1 MPSENKNASSCTE
14 ARSSST
20 VTGGRTKAPV
30 PAQDGSAA
38 SPAAA
43 VVSAEGDELLK
54 RIQSALEEDD
64 SVDLLLPSLTA
75 LQVIPNTGGS
85 GAVQQKAG
93 AAQARDSN
101 GSFSNMLQTGG
112 SQSSTSSRSS
122 REATVALDDHSTRSR
137 NLGLG
142 LAALHKMQQRMVQE
156 QQQQKQDTTTGI
168 VQPNDYLEGCWPHSP
183 NAPITATG
191 VASSGGPL
199 GNAVSSG
206 SIEAEVSAPV
216 NVDAEGAA
224 ASAKTAKAAI
234 SGQTQTGDHAS
245 CVLEATIV
253 RPNGSAYAERQTMMA
268 LHVSECQRLSSTTTA
283 TAETGAAQSVAAEG
297 LDALPVATESAEAGI
312 LAGSLGSLDVAA
324 IPVCVPRCTADEA
337 LAQGAGRAVDP
348 EEAAMRAEAAA
359 MSDLVGSLKQQLQQ
373 VLQQQQEPEGR
384 HSAIDA
390 LGKMEQRLRL
400 ALEAVDYDVAV
411 LHREAEATAAAA
423 VPPVGSSTAARSSHQ
438 SDDFSSQ
445 PQLNRDTE
453 ASQGDDGEMEDEEG
467 FKSMESMED
476 SSAAA
481 AAAAVAAAAAAAT
494 AGGAAAAGLWSNPC
508 RALLRAALQSAGRH
522 LPKGRRRGARGGP
535 REWGEAARYR
545 PPLDVLCL
553 AASQTKA
560 ECSLTPDE
568 ATAAAAAAAVA
579 ATAAVASGSDAAAA
593 AAAAEVLL
601 PLSAAAAAGD
611 GVRNIPWLPAEGPM
625 VDSLAASNHSQAF
638 TAGLPLLREI
648 CRIATVELRVP
659 TYPAVA
665 AAISAAAT
673 GSSSTAAAAAATTA
687 AASAIGIAG
696 LRRLGLPGD
705 QQQLRRGPLWVEP
718 PPPDEEDEG
727 PRGPPPTLV
736 SPSCNEQLMLFLRRE
751 LFSPDLLQQLEQQP
765 LGCRAEL
772 LLPSGYEEG
781 AHDGGSSPAA
791 AAAFQRPEDHF
802 QPVLRLRRLRTTP
815 SRGAEGAAGNEAAT
829 DAAHH
834 LEENTGRHCQGP
846 LVVDDALVLIN
857 KQQQKQQQALE
868 QLLQQ
873 LRELSH
879 GISMQQLVLLAAI
892 VDSMNPAEAAAA
904 AAAVGDSDAVVF
916 SDQNRKSD
924 APEAAAEGTAC
935 EKDQQQQL
943 QKLHEWLSLFPQLG
957 VSAGRAVA
965 LMAAA
970 GEQQHQH
977 QQTEGEP
984 IDIRLTFS
992 SLMPFPDEDPGVVVS
1007 FFLPQKRVPQQP
1019 WKWDLRILEGP
1030 FRKNQ
1035 PGHPYRGPLSIQNV
1049 RRRISERQQR
1059 LSFLLS
1065 QQKVVCKAFY
1075 KAWRCHRRQLERH
1088 RLAAGDL
1095 FGWGVLPVRA
1105 VDHPSLLMALPAGFR
1120 QGNPKEPYEKQ
1131 HSRDTAEEVGLHDR
1145 NGARRPADAT
1155 GRRTLRGEACN
1166 DRQRAK
1172 EEAASRESKREWMQA
1187 NFSNLTGP
1195 GVFWRDSCLF
1205 SQGQS
1210 LRQRFQRQQE
1220 SSGVHPVELLQTDPD
1235 WAIFDWEREC
1245 GYTCNSTRVFEP
1257 VEQEAERKAVTV
1269 WAESEAR
1276 TFVEK
1281 FLMYPK
1287 NFEKIAACLD
1297 GKTTR
1302 DCVDFYYRFKFKF
1315 GLKRRLQEL
1324 EDGTRVKKKN
1334 RHIGSKQI
1342 RREELVAEAVAGL
1355 SSDCGTS
1362 MMRRFNGRN
1371 FLPFDVFSD
1380 HLLHRDALQTTL
1392 KDPLSCRGEEWA
1404 DGDSD
1409 GPEIFVE
1416 NMSDGY
1422 FLPATT
1428 KGFVGPGRVVSLPA
1442 DAGLWG
1448 PGHRC
1453 YVPSCFLI
1461 DQPQQTQPEGA
1472 DTDASPPAAGPPPSL
1487 KFSQLDTLLT
1497 CIQAASRKHSQQD
1510 DEGPSYM
1517 TRSRA
1522 ARSRPGA
1529 PVATAGGQAPQQMG
1543 SSSVRLVGAG
1553 GGHSGAG
1560 APMGPG
1566 QLSPRARAIDLL
1578 LQRLKGIVRAM
1589 QHNARLASRERRRS
1603 QADEPANAVGD
1614 PGMPSSPI
1622 TPLKLTS
1629 DEGLPPTPD

>member
-85 GAVQQKAG
+85 GAVQQKA
-93 AAQARDSN
+93 AEEHKKQTEQQLEAQ
-101 GSFSNMLQTGG
+101 
-112 SQSSTSSRSS
+112 
-122 REATVALDDHSTRSR
+122 REHMTA
-137 NLGLG
+137 
-142 LAALHKMQQRMVQE
+142 QQRQYVAQKLQPQE
-156 QQQQKQDTTTGI
+156 RSVPRIT
-168 VQPNDYLEGCWPHSP
+168 GCWPHSP

-224 ASAKTAKAAI
+224 ASAETAKAAI

-253 RPNGSAYAERQTMMA
+253 RPNGSAYAEPQTMMA

-283 TAETGAAQSVAAEG
+283 TAETGAAQSVVAEG
-297 LDALPVATESAEAGI
+297 LDALPVATESAEAEI

-324 IPVCVPRCTADEA
+324 IP
-337 LAQGAGRAVDP
+337 
-348 EEAAMRAEAAA
+348 
-359 MSDLVGSLKQQLQQ
+359 
-373 VLQQQQEPEGR
+373 
-384 HSAIDA
+384 
-390 LGKMEQRLRL
+390 
-400 ALEAVDYDVAV
+400 
-411 LHREAEATAAAA
+411 
-423 VPPVGSSTAARSSHQ
+423 
-438 SDDFSSQ
+438 

-467 FKSMESMED
+467 FKSMD
-476 SSAAA
+476 RP
-481 AAAAVAAAAAAAT
+481 
-494 AGGAAAAGLWSNPC
+494 GGIC
-508 RALLRAALQSAGRH
+508 LRG
-522 LPKGRRRGARGGP
+522 GEEARGGGL
-535 REWGEAARYR
+535 ENG
-545 PPLDVLCL
+545 
-553 AASQTKA
+553 TKA

-601 PLSAAAAAGD
+601 PL
-611 GVRNIPWLPAEGPM
+611 R
-625 VDSLAASNHSQAF
+625 
-638 TAGLPLLREI
+638 
-648 CRIATVELRVP
+648 
-659 TYPAVA
+659 
-665 AAISAAAT
+665 
-673 GSSSTAAAAAATTA
+673 
-687 AASAIGIAG
+687 

-751 LFSPDLLQQLEQQP
+751 LFSSDLLQQLEQQP

-846 LVVDDALVLIN
+846 LVVDDAL
-857 KQQQKQQQALE
+857 
-868 QLLQQ
+868 
-873 LRELSH
+873 
-879 GISMQQLVLLAAI
+879 QLVLLAAI

-957 VSAGRAVA
+957 VSAGRA
-965 LMAAA
+965 
-970 GEQQHQH
+970 
-977 QQTEGEP
+977 
-984 IDIRLTFS
+984 
-992 SLMPFPDEDPGVVVS
+992 
-1007 FFLPQKRVPQQP
+1007 KRVPQQP

-1155 GRRTLRGEACN
+1155 GSLVGGGVASPWRTPLANFVVSSERFGHGPIQNTIIAHAICRRTLRGEACN

-1392 KDPLSCRGEEWA
+1392 K
-1404 DGDSD
+1404 
-1409 GPEIFVE
+1409 
-1416 NMSDGY
+1416 
-1422 FLPATT
+1422 
-1428 KGFVGPGRVVSLPA
+1428 GFVGPGRVVSLPA